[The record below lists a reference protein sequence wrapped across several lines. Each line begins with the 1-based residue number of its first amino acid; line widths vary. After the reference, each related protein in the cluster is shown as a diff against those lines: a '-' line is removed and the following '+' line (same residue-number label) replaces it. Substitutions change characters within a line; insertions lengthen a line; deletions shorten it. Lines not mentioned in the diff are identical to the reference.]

1 VQEVAAQ
8 IEQTQAVD
16 PTNRGSLLFG
26 ARGTWKTSLLRHLAE
41 RRNMPEAASADACWS
56 LMLVVRRYVDED
68 PETLLCAVVIWHLL
82 RIFDEQHAVE
92 DVTFQATNFADV
104 INLVKGNGHGY
115 RFSTN
120 LAVLIGVLSLQ
131 ASVKIRLVCW
141 DLSGI
146 FQFLWSHLVFGESL
160 RSLYQSLCAV

>member
-1 VQEVAAQ
+1 MQEVAAQ

-68 PETLLCAVVIWHLL
+68 PETLLCAVVICHLL

-104 INLVKGNGHGY
+104 ID
-115 RFSTN
+115 FE
-120 LAVLIGVLSLQ
+120 
-131 ASVKIRLVCW
+131 
-141 DLSGI
+141 SGI
-146 FQFLWSHLVFGESL
+146 FRFLWSHFVFGESL
-160 RSLYQSLCAV
+160 RSLYQSLCGV